1 MDLGGLNDK
10 EAAQR
15 KSTVA
20 AIMDRLDRRKREKG
34 EVGEYEDKPRLVLNQ
49 YEEMVATEVVAPED
63 IQMTFDGTVLFMIRP
78 EAPAKPYD

>member
-1 MDLGGLNDK
+1 MNRMDLGGLNDK

-20 AIMDRLDRRKREKG
+20 AIMDRLDRRKRERG
-34 EVGEYEDKPRLVLNQ
+34 EMEDYEEKPRLVLNT

-63 IQMTFDGTVLFMIRP
+63 IQVTFDGTS
-78 EAPAKPYD
+78 

>member
-10 EAAQR
+10 ETAQR

-20 AIMDRLDRRKREKG
+20 AIMDRLDRRKRERG
-34 EVGEYEDKPRLVLNQ
+34 EIGEYEEKPRLVLNH

-63 IQMTFDGTVLFMIRP
+63 IQVTFDGM
-78 EAPAKPYD
+78 A

>member
-1 MDLGGLNDK
+1 MDLGGLTDK

-20 AIMDRLDRRKREKG
+20 AIMDRLDRRKRERG
-34 EVGEYEDKPRLVLNQ
+34 EIEEYEDKPKLVLNQ

-63 IQMTFDGTVLFMIRP
+63 IRVTFDGIWLSMLQL
-78 EAPAKPYD
+78 

>member
-20 AIMDRLDRRKREKG
+20 AIMDRLDRRKRERG
-34 EVGEYEDKPRLVLNQ
+34 EMEDYEEKPRLVLNT

-63 IQMTFDGTVLFMIRP
+63 IQVTFDGTS
-78 EAPAKPYD
+78 